1 VFGGNGITSTTRKL
15 ETKAILAGVERN
27 RQLSDLCVVRPGD
40 VSRVGHVS
48 VSMKA
53 GKILGKFPQN
63 PYVCTGVFTKLGARP
78 HRKGKAPQDANKNR
92 STHSNRPGF
101 RSTGPPPR
109 QFHTHTKGTNTVR
122 KRSPLLLGQLHCDG
136 SLRCRLAIVLDVSF
150 MVFLGGSEPCA
161 FTTW

>member
-1 VFGGNGITSTTRKL
+1 VFGGNGITSTPRKL

-92 STHSNRPGF
+92 EARIPTDRVSDPLGLRPGSSTHTRKVQTQLENGPRYSLDS
-101 RSTGPPPR
+101 STAMA
-109 QFHTHTKGTNTVR
+109 V
-122 KRSPLLLGQLHCDG
+122 CDAG
-136 SLRCRLAIVLDVSF
+136 LR
-150 MVFLGGSEPCA
+150 
-161 FTTW
+161 